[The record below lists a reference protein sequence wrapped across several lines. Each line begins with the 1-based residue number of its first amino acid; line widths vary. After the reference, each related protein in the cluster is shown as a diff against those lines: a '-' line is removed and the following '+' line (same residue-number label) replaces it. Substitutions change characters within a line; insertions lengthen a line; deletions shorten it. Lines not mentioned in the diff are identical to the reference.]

1 MLNCFYLKRFLLG
14 RLVLGIL
21 VFALGGCMGGTV
33 AQQIARSIA
42 TSMADKA
49 VAQAMDV
56 DEDDRSDNNS
66 GANSAQTQSA
76 SLSQNPLAEPPTP
89 SAYAPGYM
97 QNTQQPQTQLP
108 SIETLAAKS
117 PMPSQEELDE
127 FNERYVLASS
137 GFKTVEQIQAEQAE
151 TAPLRA
157 PALAS
162 KAPEIIVES
171 RPLVRVEILNLLAGD
186 EKQAIYEKARLLGAL
201 NLPQA
206 REWQRWR
213 VATGRT
219 ENDRKLITFL
229 VPPTFGKLPSGAK
242 AMVELAG
249 KGDLNIARYQEN

>member
-1 MLNCFYLKRFLLG
+1 
-14 RLVLGIL
+14 
-21 VFALGGCMGGTV
+21 MGGTV

-42 TSMADKA
+42 TSVADKA

-56 DEDDRSDNNS
+56 DEDDNSDVNS
-66 GANSAQTQSA
+66 TQTQSA
-76 SLSQNPLAEPPTP
+76 SLSQNPLTDPPTP

-117 PMPSQEELDE
+117 RMPSQEELDE
-127 FNERYVLASS
+127 FNERYMLASS
-137 GFKTVEQIQAEQAE
+137 GFKTVEQIQAEQVE
-151 TAPLRA
+151 TPPIRTTVQ
-157 PALAS
+157 LA
-162 KAPEIIVES
+162 KAPEIVAES
-171 RPLVRVEILNLLAGD
+171 RPLVRVEVLNLLAAE

-206 REWQRWR
+206 QEWKLWR

-219 ENDRKLITFL
+219 EHDQKLITFL
-229 VPPTFGKLPSGAK
+229 IPPQFGKLPSGAK

-249 KGDLNIARYQEN
+249 KGDLNVARYAMN

>member
-1 MLNCFYLKRFLLG
+1 MQLP
-14 RLVLGIL
+14 
-21 VFALGGCMGGTV
+21 GGTV

-42 TSMADKA
+42 TSVADKA

-56 DEDDRSDNNS
+56 DEDHSSNDNNTQ
-66 GANSAQTQSA
+66 AQSA
-76 SLSQNPLAEPPTP
+76 SISQNPLTEPQNP

-117 PMPSQEELDE
+117 RMPSQEELDE

-151 TAPLRA
+151 APLPYTA
-157 PALAS
+157 AQIA
-162 KAPEIIVES
+162 KEPEIVVES
-171 RPLVRVEILNLLAGD
+171 HPLVRVEILNLLAAE

-206 REWQRWR
+206 QEWKLWR

-219 ENDRKLITFL
+219 EYGQKLITFL
-229 VPPTFGKLPSGAK
+229 IPPQFGKLPSGAK

-249 KGDLNIARYQEN
+249 KGDLNVARYAMNN